1 MLMFILSPFSSFF
14 TYNFSLLLYLAHL
27 FTQTWSILQVINSMP
42 LFIFHIMFG
51 KLVAYLFVIWQFL
64 SSISKSRLKNIMS
77 YSGGKHIYSSTF
89 IR

>member
-1 MLMFILSPFSSFF
+1 MLFDIFNFLLYLITLLMLMFILSPFSSFF

-51 KLVAYLFVIWQFL
+51 KFVTYLFVIWQFL
-64 SSISKSRLKNIMS
+64 S
-77 YSGGKHIYSSTF
+77 Y
-89 IR
+89 IRAD